1 MGRFK
6 LFLDSQDH
14 LGEVQAPKRG
24 TDRFLEDLSPDIT
37 YNPHSSA
44 LDKVIILIITTKFI
58 YKISKSLNNQ
68 MQITMTS
75 IKFKKKIPKILPLG
89 IENED
94 RTMKKS
100 WKNQATLSPFN
111 PHPL

>member
-1 MGRFK
+1 MFQK
-6 LFLDSQDH
+6 KVFLIPTTIFR
-14 LGEVQAPKRG
+14 LG
-24 TDRFLEDLSPDIT
+24 T

-44 LDKVIILIITTKFI
+44 LDKIIILIITTKFI

-75 IKFKKKIPKILPLG
+75 IKFKKKIPKILPFS

-111 PHPL
+111 PHPPLNLAMHHKNA